1 MEPPSIVSTNQ
12 SKTRGRLVDEF
23 SRTSVPSIWAIGDVS
38 PRLNPTPVALM
49 EGGALAKTL
58 FLNDPTKLD
67 YRFFS
72 FLVVMVMYQHEI
84 LEYFSLPART
94 RNSKKR
100 VMITIS
106 EYSCTTPLLEALAG
120 ADYRDAVTS
129 FLQFN
134 SCIAPVVLSNGHRMR
149 QPEKVGEKA
158 IKSSLTN
165 GEKQTF
171 QWLKATDLNYPL

>member
-1 MEPPSIVSTNQ
+1 MVMYLHEI
-12 SKTRGRLVDEF
+12 LVDEF

-94 RNSKKR
+94 RHLASNSSNDPCFLNAQK
-100 VMITIS
+100 
-106 EYSCTTPLLEALAG
+106 L
-120 ADYRDAVTS
+120 RDAVTS